1 MAGVGPQRASLLER
15 LGLLTAR
22 DLLFNMPR
30 DVLDL
35 TDVSAV
41 PELRPDQ
48 IQSVL
53 GKVVD
58 RDARQLKNNRTM
70 TGILMD
76 CDGHFVRGVWF
87 NQPWMLHKFADD
99 QLLLLSGKPKRRG
112 GRWEFNNPQV
122 QPIDGTEGDDKVG
135 EVQPVYR
142 LTDGVKSFQMRR
154 IMQGAAEEY
163 AEFLDDPLPDDFR
176 RSNRLPLLAD
186 AIRQLHKPASM
197 RHFQHARRRLVFD
210 DLFEFQVG
218 LALRKRLWSL
228 EREAPQI
235 PTTGQIDARIRRLFP
250 FEFTDGQNEAV
261 REISGDMHS
270 GKAMHRLLQ
279 ADVGAG
285 KTAVAMYAMLVAIAA
300 GYQTTLM
307 APTEVL
313 ARQHWRTI
321 ESTLAHSRVRRLCL
335 IGALTAARRRDA
347 LEAIR
352 TGEVDLVVG
361 TQAIIQ
367 DGVAFRKL
375 GLAVVDE
382 QHKFGVLQRA
392 KLTEGVQRPHLL
404 VMTATPIPRS
414 LCLTVFGDLD
424 VSLMKGLPP
433 GRQKVVTSRIA
444 TVAQRSKVYEFIRS
458 KLHEGRQAYVVCPR
472 VSADG
477 ADSPGSEVA
486 SAEAVYQELSSGEFK
501 EFNVQLVHG
510 QMDRQQRDGSMEAFR
525 SGEVQLLVSTTVI
538 EVGVDVPNS
547 SIMVICQA
555 ERFGLS
561 QLHQLRGR
569 IGRGRF
575 QGYCF
580 LFSQTDSE
588 DAGSRLTAMERH
600 TDGFKIAEV
609 DFELRGPGD
618 VLGVRQSGQLPLRV
632 ASLVKDAEILAES
645 REIAFELVRS
655 GEVDRPDFRSLKA
668 IVLERF
674 GRLLDLPESG

>member
-1 MAGVGPQRASLLER
+1 M
-15 LGLLTAR
+15 GLLTVR

-35 TDVSAV
+35 TDVSPV
-41 PELRPDQ
+41 PQLQPDE

-53 GKVVD
+53 GRVVD
-58 RDARQLKNNRTM
+58 RDARQLKNNRTL
-70 TGILMD
+70 TGILID

-87 NQPWMLHKFADD
+87 NQPWMLHKFRDD
-99 QLLLLSGKPKRRG
+99 QLLLFSGKPKRRS

-122 QPIDGTEGDDKVG
+122 QPIDGAEDGDGGDGKVG

-142 LTDGVKSFQMRR
+142 LTEGVKSFQMRR
-154 IMQGAAEEY
+154 IMQDVAAEFAQFVE
-163 AEFLDDPLPDDFR
+163 DPLPEDFR
-176 RSNRLPLLAD
+176 KANRLPLLAD
-186 AIRQLHKPASM
+186 AILQLHKPDSM

-218 LALRKRLWSL
+218 LALRKRLWSI

-235 PTTGQIDARIRRLFP
+235 PTSAQVDARIRRLFP

-261 REISGDMHS
+261 AEISGDMRS

-300 GYQTTLM
+300 GYQATLM

-321 ESTLAHSRVRRLCL
+321 EATLAHSRVRRLVL
-335 IGALTAARRRDA
+335 TGALTAAKRRDA

-352 TGEVDLVVG
+352 TGSVDLVVG

-367 DGVAFRKL
+367 DGVAFKNL

-392 KLTEGVQRPHLL
+392 KLTEGVKRPHLL

-444 TVAQRSKVYEFIRS
+444 TVAQRAKVYEFIRS
-458 KLHEGRQAYVVCPR
+458 KLRR
-472 VSADG
+472 R
-477 ADSPGSEVA
+477 
-486 SAEAVYQELSSGEFK
+486 SSG
-501 EFNVQLVHG
+501 
-510 QMDRQQRDGSMEAFR
+510 
-525 SGEVQLLVSTTVI
+525 
-538 EVGVDVPNS
+538 
-547 SIMVICQA
+547 
-555 ERFGLS
+555 
-561 QLHQLRGR
+561 LRRLPARLGR
-569 IGRGRF
+569 RR
-575 QGYCF
+575 
-580 LFSQTDSE
+580 
-588 DAGSRLTAMERH
+588 
-600 TDGFKIAEV
+600 
-609 DFELRGPGD
+609 
-618 VLGVRQSGQLPLRV
+618 RV
-632 ASLVKDAEILAES
+632 AGN
-645 REIAFELVRS
+645 RHCQR
-655 GEVDRPDFRSLKA
+655 G
-668 IVLERF
+668 
-674 GRLLDLPESG
+674 GRV